1 MIEIY
6 NLYNEKNIDAINNEL
21 DNIIE
26 KVNVVKANNY
36 EPTIK
41 ECFAIKKDIINY
53 VKSNKRI
60 IYGGTAWDELI
71 KNKDPDDKIY
81 NENDCNDVEF
91 YSPKPID
98 DIVKLC
104 KILNN
109 KYKFVRAQ
117 EAQHPE
123 TYTIFVNF
131 KAMCDITYMPSPIFY
146 AIKKQTINGVEY
158 IHPSVILIDILR
170 QYNDPINSYWRL
182 KEKKVFFRAN
192 KILKHFPLQLEN
204 GKIKNNKNIN
214 KEIIEYVFL
223 NIKNIISLVFLIP
236 SFYLNPDSDKIRFDD
251 HFIVFTDNF
260 INDSKLIYSIILK
273 FFSEKKLL
281 DNVDTLLKID
291 QYVPFYQYW
300 DQRIIFKYNDIPFLI
315 VQGHN
320 QICMPYHQVYVNNNK
335 IEKIVFGNLKNNN
348 KEEFNSIKLGTFIM
362 VLNYCIVNYHYN
374 YIYNKDNCKS
384 IDIIIYNLLE
394 TRDKYLENNKLT
406 VIDKSPF
413 QEFIIECY
421 GNTVDSHRQK
431 QLRINK
437 KKEKGLK
444 YQFSYDPNNDNDKGS
459 LNINYQNTSGY
470 INNKSIKWLTQ

>member
-1 MIEIY
+1 MIQIY

-26 KVNVVKANNY
+26 KVNVIKANNY

-41 ECFAIKKDIINY
+41 ECFSIKKDIINF

-71 KNKDPDDKIY
+71 KNKDSNDKIY
-81 NENDCNDVEF
+81 NDNECNDVEF
-91 YSPKPID
+91 YSPKPVD

-146 AIKKQTINGVEY
+146 NIKKQTIKGIEY

-182 KEKKVFFRAN
+182 KDKKVFFRAN
-192 KILKHFPLQLEN
+192 KILKHYPLQLEN
-204 GKIKNNKNIN
+204 EKIKNNKNIN
-214 KEIIEYVFL
+214 KEIVEYVFL
-223 NIKNIISLVFLIP
+223 NIKNINSLVFLIP
-236 SFYLNPDSDKIRFDD
+236 SFYLNPNSDKIRFDD
-251 HFIVFTDNF
+251 YFIVFTDNF
-260 INDSKLIYSIILK
+260 INDSKLIYSIVLK
-273 FFSEKKLL
+273 YFSEKNIL

-315 VQGHN
+315 IQGHN
-320 QICMPYHQVYVNNNK
+320 QICIPYHEVHVNKNK
-335 IEKIVFGNLKNNN
+335 IEKIIFGNLKNSN
-348 KEEFNSIKLGTFIM
+348 KEKFNLIKLGTFIM
-362 VLNYCIVNYHYN
+362 VLNYYIVNYHYN
-374 YIYNKDNCKS
+374 YIYNKENCKS

-394 TRDKYLENNKLT
+394 TRNKYLENNKLT

-421 GNTVDSHRQK
+421 GKTIDMNRQK
-431 QLRINK
+431 MIRINK
-437 KKEKGLK
+437 KREKGMK
-444 YQFSYDPNNDNDKGS
+444 FQFTYDPNNDNDNVKD
-459 LNINYQNTSGY
+459 INYQNTSGY
-470 INNKSIKWLTQ
+470 LNNKSIKWLTE

>member
-6 NLYNEKNIDAINNEL
+6 NLYNDKNIDAINNEL

-26 KVNVVKANNY
+26 KVNVIKANNY
-36 EPTIK
+36 EPTTK
-41 ECFAIKKDIINY
+41 ECLEINKHITNY
-53 VKSNKRI
+53 IKSNKRI

-81 NENDCNDVEF
+81 NDNECNDIDF

-109 KYKFVRAQ
+109 KKYKYVRAS
-117 EAQHPE
+117 EALHPE

-146 AIKKQTINGVEY
+146 AIKKQTIKGINY
-158 IHPSVILIDILR
+158 IDPSVILIDILL

-192 KILKHFPLQLEN
+192 KILKHYPLQLEN

-223 NIKNIISLVFLIP
+223 NIKNINSLIFLIS
-236 SFYLNPDSDKIRFDD
+236 SFYLNPDSDKIQFND
-251 HFIVFTDNF
+251 HFIVFSNNF
-260 INDSKLIYSIILK
+260 INDAKLIYSIILK
-273 FFSEKKLL
+273 YFSEKNIL
-281 DNVDTLLKID
+281 DQVDNLLKID

-300 DQRIIFKYNDIPFLI
+300 DQRIIFKYNDVPFLI
-315 VQGHN
+315 VHGNN
-320 QICMPYHQVYVNNNK
+320 QICIPYHEVYVNKNK
-335 IEKIVFGNLKNNN
+335 IEKIVFGNLKNN
-348 KEEFNSIKLGTFIM
+348 KEEFNLIKLGTFIM
-362 VLNYCIVNYHYN
+362 LLNYYIINYHYN
-374 YIYNKDNCKS
+374 YIYNKDNCKN
-384 IDIIIYNLLE
+384 IEIFIYNLLE
-394 TRDKYLENNKLT
+394 TRNKYLENNKLT

-421 GNTVDSHRQK
+421 GNTVDMHRQK
-431 QLRINK
+431 HIRMSK
-437 KKEKGLK
+437 RREKGIRV
-444 YQFSYDPNNDNDKGS
+444 QFSYDPNNDNDNVKD
-459 LNINYQNTSGY
+459 INYQNTSGY
-470 INNKSIKWLTQ
+470 LNNKSIKWLTE